1 MKAKRSMACLLVLLM
16 LAGLAIPTVFAD
28 DSTVHIADA
37 KDLKKLAENCRLDTW
52 SQGVTVILD
61 NDIDLEGEPL
71 SPIPIFRGS
80 FQGG

>member
-37 KDLKKLAENCRLDTW
+37 KDLKKLAENEDKQTRPQPARKKRRKDKCQRRTD
-52 SQGVTVILD
+52 
-61 NDIDLEGEPL
+61 
-71 SPIPIFRGS
+71 
-80 FQGG
+80 

>member
-37 KDLKKLAENCRLDTW
+37 KDLKKLAENCRLDSWRSAAMCCTLPRRKRAARQSAW
-52 SQGVTVILD
+52 
-61 NDIDLEGEPL
+61 
-71 SPIPIFRGS
+71 
-80 FQGG
+80 